1 MNPQRMKRQMNSQLG
16 PNMGREMAI
25 QAQSWPE
32 GSRAEPHHKEDL
44 LPRAGGITANPRVLH
59 PERKQENL
67 LLGGHLQATGTRRKK
82 CHFLKTSS

>member
-32 GSRAEPHHKEDL
+32 GSRAGTTSQGRL
-44 LPRAGGITANPRVLH
+44 
-59 PERKQENL
+59 
-67 LLGGHLQATGTRRKK
+67 ATKGWRDHSKPPSATSRKK
-82 CHFLKTSS
+82 TGKLVAGRSSPNHGD

>member
-44 LPRAGGITANPRVLH
+44 LPRAGGITANP
-59 PERKQENL
+59 
-67 LLGGHLQATGTRRKK
+67 
-82 CHFLKTSS
+82 